1 MKKILIYS
9 RYFTEAISHGN
20 IPLLVTALKF
30 AFQKKHPSKDLV
42 IKNSKMG
49 TVHCR
54 KNTTDFMFSFYAYEY
69 GVKEFL
75 MKHKD
80 DYTHFLDIGACIGDY
95 SLLMARHGMEVVAFE
110 PVEENYVQLQK
121 NIEANGFGENISV
134 QKLALGKEEGTTIFN
149 VREDN
154 KGASSRD
161 NAYKSAYTYTVDV
174 NTLDAI
180 GASLGEIENC
190 ILKIDAEGMEVE
202 VLLGANGFI
211 KNLKKALI
219 IIEVTLTQKTEIETI
234 LKGHDNHTIVPIDEF
249 NMGIFIN

>member
-9 RYFTEAISHGN
+9 RYFTEAIAMGN
-20 IPLLVTALKF
+20 MPLLITALRF
-30 AFQKKHPSKDLV
+30 ALQKKHPAKDVV
-42 IKNSKMG
+42 IKNPKMG

-75 MKHKD
+75 MKHKGH
-80 DYTHFLDIGACIGDY
+80 YSHFLDIGACIGDY
-95 SLLMARHGMEVVAFE
+95 SLLMAKNGMEVVAFE
-110 PVEENYVQLQK
+110 PVEENYLQLQK
-121 NIEANGFGENISV
+121 NIEVNGLSGNIST

-161 NAYKSAYTYTVDV
+161 NAYKSAYTYTVEV

-180 GASLGEIENC
+180 ASSLGEIENC

-202 VLLGANGFI
+202 VLLGADSFI

-219 IIEVTLTQKTEIETI
+219 IIEVTLTQRAEIESI
-234 LKGHDNHTIVPIDEF
+234 LKGHNNHSIVPIDEF